1 MLTHKMCSL
10 TIFAYGQSNKILWS
24 TTMKN
29 KNQREK
35 EREKKNLQKT
45 KMSKLIMKYRHKLII
60 CTRENEA

>member
-35 EREKKNLQKT
+35 EREKKFA
-45 KMSKLIMKYRHKLII
+45 
-60 CTRENEA
+60 ENENVKINNEISS